1 MPTIVA
7 FFGSQCPPPVRRERS
22 RLSVLVP
29 IRWSGQYDECPRSAL
44 PSDIQAIDALL
55 DQLLA
60 DASYTARVAEDGDP
74 VVGFLDVLVDL
85 GRLLELEL

>member
-1 MPTIVA
+1 M
-7 FFGSQCPPPVRRERS
+7 
-22 RLSVLVP
+22 SV
-29 IRWSGQYDECPRSAL
+29 CAAL
-44 PSDIQAIDALL
+44 PSDIQVIDALL

-60 DASYTARVAEDGDP
+60 DASYTARVAEDGDT